1 MSVITR
7 FPPSP
12 TGYLH
17 IGRARTALFNYL
29 FAKKN
34 GGTMVFR
41 IEDTDKERSKPEY
54 EQNIIESLAWLGITY
69 DNTELVR
76 QSERTGLYKTYI
88 QKLLDNGCAYI
99 SKEDER
105 TDSGDEIQETRSAP
119 RRAEVIRFKNPNKKV
134 SFIDL
139 IRGEITFDTT
149 DLGDFVIARSLDE
162 PLYHLT
168 VVVDD
173 HKMKV
178 THIIRGEDGISN
190 TPRQILIQEG
200 IGATRPL
207 YAHVPLILAP
217 DKSKLS
223 GRHGAV
229 AVTEYRD
236 KGYLPEAVI
245 NFLALLGWNPGTEQE
260 IFSLE
265 ELVTTFDISKITK
278 SGAVFNIEKL
288 NWFNKEYIK
297 RLSDEDFTRHA
308 IPFLKKCDWI
318 KPEGTPFKRLIS
330 LLREKITTF
339 SDIPVLFGAESG
351 GILSDELSFVR
362 SVSESDYPKELLL
375 WKKNPDPK
383 ASHIHL
389 TKAKEL
395 LSTLSD
401 DAFIPEKIK
410 EVLWSY
416 AEEKG
421 KGDVLWPLRV
431 AITGKE
437 KSPDPFVS
445 AASIGK
451 TETIS
456 RIDQALTK
464 LS

>member
-17 IGRARTALFNYL
+17 VGRARTALFNYL
-29 FAKKN
+29 FAKKA

-54 EQNIIESLAWLGITY
+54 EANIIESLAWLGITY
-69 DNTELVR
+69 DSGPFR
-76 QSERTGLYKTYI
+76 QSERTELYKTYI
-88 QKLLDNGCAYI
+88 QKLLDGGFAYV

-105 TDSGDEIQETRSAP
+105 EETGNNKQDSKEIS
-119 RRAEVIRFKNPNKKV
+119 RRAEVIRFKNPNKKIT
-134 SFIDL
+134 FIDL
-139 IRGEITFDTT
+139 IRGDITFDTT
-149 DLGDFVIARSLDE
+149 DLGDFVIARSVDE

-173 HKMKV
+173 HEMKV

-236 KGYLPEAVI
+236 KGYLPEAVL

-260 IFSLE
+260 IFSLQD
-265 ELVTTFDISKITK
+265 LIPAFDISKINK

-297 RLSDEDFTRHA
+297 KLSDEDFATHA
-308 IPFLKKCDWI
+308 KSFLPDWI
-318 KPEGTPFKRLIS
+318 KPETTVFKRLIP
-330 LLREKITTF
+330 LLRDKITTF
-339 SDIPVLFGAESG
+339 SDIPLLFGADSG
-351 GILSDELSFVR
+351 GTIADELSFVR
-362 SVSESDYPKELLL
+362 SLPDYPRDLLL
-375 WKKNPDPK
+375 WKKNPDPV
-383 ASHIHL
+383 ASQTHL
-389 TKAKEL
+389 AQVRGL
-395 LSTLSD
+395 LAALSD
-401 DAFIPEKIK
+401 ETFTPDSIK
-410 EVLWSY
+410 TALWSY

-431 AITGKE
+431 AVTGKE

-445 AASIGK
+445 ASAIGK
-451 TETIS
+451 TETLS
-456 RIDQALTK
+456 RIEQAIAK